1 MARIA
6 SHRRR
11 GLRRSRRRGCSGA
24 AVALH
29 STETR
34 CARSQ
39 RPGRGR
45 ADAHRPVPRPGSTRG
60 AHNPVTARKTK
71 PSLCR
76 PGPDPGGHRGKDG
89 IEAQV
94 YDPTYYTFYDLAGAP
109 RINGRDDCRVQ
120 IEKADIA
127 AAQRK
132 YGDELAKLTNDEIM
146 DQGKYP
152 DVGGDFA
159 DDMRLELREDCDTVL
174 EPGGRLEEPLI
185 TIPDHRQ
192 ARRLSEPPPGDRGDR
207 QAHITGFPL
216 TGLSQDG

>member
-1 MARIA
+1 MRCLGFAVLCLLSVLSLGKAEAHPHVFIDTGLTFRFDGAGRLGAVSVIWAFDDFSSMLMIEDMEMDKDGDGSLTDDEIARLTA
-6 SHRRR
+6 MFSDWPEDFAGDLYLTHD
-11 GLRRSRRRGCSGA
+11 GKP
-24 AVALH
+24 VAL
-29 STETR
+29 SGPLDVGVR
-34 CARSQ
+34 FQ
-39 RPGRGR
+39 QGRIVVTHLR
-45 ADAHRPVPRPGSTRG
+45 ALLDRI
-60 AHNPVTARKTK
+60 NP
-71 PSLCR
+71 
-76 PGPDPGGHRGKDG
+76 GKDG

-159 DDMRLELREDCDTVL
+159 DDMRLEC
-174 EPGGRLEEPLI
+174 
-185 TIPDHRQ
+185 
-192 ARRLSEPPPGDRGDR
+192 AR
-207 QAHITGFPL
+207 
-216 TGLSQDG
+216 